1 MDIFKKHQL
10 QIARKTLN
18 MPDAL
23 IEIMGGMTK
32 EEAKKVIRKNKSQKT
47 GGNSYHGRNSR
58 YRLQSRA

>member
-32 EEAKKVIRKNKSQKT
+32 EEAKEVICKSTKPRNKRLSYGNHQKPS
-47 GGNSYHGRNSR
+47 NR
-58 YRLQSRA
+58 